1 MNEFAIN
8 WIKGA
13 DYAEITVPSGT
24 ALKSKLLK
32 LAEEKPDEVNHVVIN
47 KDGSMV
53 CHAPVSYIHVSPKR
67 KVSEKQKLAAKE
79 RFQKMWAEKKESL
92 MNRKR
97 NFWMRS
103 WIPWM
108 TNRWKKMID
117 IWQDGVRVYVLPD
130 DNFCLADNEHRS
142 PGHPYCT
149 GDCFYYSEDPE
160 ERIAK
165 GEEHWDLE

>member
-32 LAEEKPDEVNHVVIN
+32 LAEEKPEEVNHVIIN

-79 RFQKMWAEKKESL
+79 RFQKMWAEKKGISDEQEEELLDEILDSL
-92 MNRKR
+92 
-97 NFWMRS
+97 
-103 WIPWM
+103 
-108 TNRWKKMID
+108 
-117 IWQDGVRVYVLPD
+117 D
-130 DNFCLADNEHRS
+130 DEQVE
-142 PGHPYCT
+142 
-149 GDCFYYSEDPE
+149 ED
-160 ERIAK
+160 A
-165 GEEHWDLE
+165 

>member
-79 RFQKMWAEKKESL
+79 RFQKMWAEKKGISDEQEEELLDEILDSL
-92 MNRKR
+92 
-97 NFWMRS
+97 
-103 WIPWM
+103 
-108 TNRWKKMID
+108 
-117 IWQDGVRVYVLPD
+117 D
-130 DNFCLADNEHRS
+130 DEQVEECPE
-142 PGHPYCT
+142 GHPYCT

>member
-32 LAEEKPDEVNHVVIN
+32 LAEEKPDE
-47 KDGSMV
+47 
-53 CHAPVSYIHVSPKR
+53 
-67 KVSEKQKLAAKE
+67 
-79 RFQKMWAEKKESL
+79 
-92 MNRKR
+92 
-97 NFWMRS
+97 
-103 WIPWM
+103 
-108 TNRWKKMID
+108 
-117 IWQDGVRVYVLPD
+117 
-130 DNFCLADNEHRS
+130 
-142 PGHPYCT
+142 
-149 GDCFYYSEDPE
+149 FYYSEDPE

>member
-79 RFQKMWAEKKESL
+79 RFQKMWAEKKGISDEQEEEL
-92 MNRKR
+92 LDT
-97 NFWMRS
+97 
-103 WIPWM
+103 I
-108 TNRWKKMID
+108 
-117 IWQDGVRVYVLPD
+117 QA
-130 DNFCLADNEHRS
+130 LAEKIA
-142 PGHPYCT
+142 
-149 GDCFYYSEDPE
+149 E
-160 ERIAK
+160 EKIY
-165 GEEHWDLE
+165 E